1 MHRQRQHH
9 GLVSVLPQSFIFLGM
24 LAALS
29 TVASL
34 MPVYAQSLS
43 SNSGVNAIAANPPA
57 AKAQLFVNLSL
68 GKDEMSAGRDESAP
82 FKTIAFA
89 LRQAQPGMTIQIAPG
104 NYTQATGEVF
114 PLVVPQGVTLQGNEF
129 NQGSS
134 TTITG
139 GGFSSSSW
147 WGSQNVTLW
156 AKAESQ
162 IVGVSVT
169 NPNSRGTGIW
179 IESANVVV
187 RGCAFSKSA
196 REGVFVAGKA
206 SVTVE
211 NNLFFEN
218 SANGIALTGI
228 STGMVRNNTFQKTG
242 FGIAV
247 SEKASPQLVNN
258 RVLDNVDG
266 IVVSHSATPQLRGN
280 VVEGNKRDGLVAI
293 SDAKPDLGNAATP
306 GRNTFRNNGR
316 FAVYNATFK
325 NALTAEGND
334 MTGNMQLA
342 ANGPTG
348 VDQNTPP
355 SPELEF
361 YSAKL
366 PVMVPNVVAMP
377 TVIAPIKVVPV
388 AKLAPVVK
396 AAPASKTVASAIK
409 SKPDLSKAPTVKY
422 KGKTYV
428 LLESVTRLEK

>member
-1 MHRQRQHH
+1 MHRQLHPHWLGIVVPQAI
-9 GLVSVLPQSFIFLGM
+9 VSLGTI
-24 LAALS
+24 AALF
-29 TVASL
+29 TGASL
-34 MPVYAQSLS
+34 IPAYAQSLNN
-43 SNSGVNAIAANPPA
+43 SNSGVNAIAANLPA
-57 AKAQLFVNLSL
+57 AKAQLFVNASL
-68 GKDEMSAGRDESAP
+68 GKDDMSAGRDESAP
-82 FKTIAFA
+82 FKTISFA
-89 LRQAQPGMTIQIAPG
+89 LGQAQSGMIIQIAPG
-104 NYTQATGEVF
+104 SYTPETGEVF
-114 PLVVPQGVTLQGNEF
+114 PLVIPQGVTLQGNEF

-134 TTITG
+134 TIITG
-139 GGFSSSSW
+139 GGFASSAW
-147 WGSQNVTLW
+147 WGSQNVAVW

-179 IESANVVV
+179 IETANVAV
-187 RGCAFSKSA
+187 RGCTFSKSA

-206 SVTVE
+206 SATVE
-211 NNLFFEN
+211 NSLFFEN
-218 SANGIALTGI
+218 SANGIALTGM

-266 IVVSHSATPQLRGN
+266 IVVSHSAMPQLRGN
-280 VVEGNKRDGLVAI
+280 VVEGNKRDGFVAI

-355 SPELEF
+355 SPELES

-366 PVMVPNVVAMP
+366 PVVMPNVVAMP
-377 TVIAPIKVVPV
+377 TATAPK
-388 AKLAPVVK
+388 KT
-396 AAPASKTVASAIK
+396 APASKTVASTIT
-409 SKPDLSKAPTVKY
+409 SKQNLSKAPTVKY

-428 LLESVTRLEK
+428 LLESVTRSAK

>member
-1 MHRQRQHH
+1 MHRQLHH
-9 GLVSVLPQSFIFLGM
+9 HWLGFVVPQAIVSLGTI
-24 LAALS
+24 AALF
-29 TVASL
+29 TGASL
-34 MPVYAQSLS
+34 MPVYAQSFS
-43 SNSGVNAIAANPPA
+43 SNSGGVNAIAANLSA
-57 AKAQLFVNLSL
+57 ANAQLFVNASL
-68 GKDEMSAGRDESAP
+68 GKDDVSAGHDESAP
-82 FKTIAFA
+82 FKTISFA
-89 LRQAQPGMTIQIAPG
+89 LGQAQPGMIIQIAPG
-104 NYTQATGEVF
+104 SYTPETGEVF
-114 PLVVPQGVTLQGNEF
+114 PLVIPQGVTLQGNEF

-134 TTITG
+134 TIIMG
-139 GGFSSSSW
+139 GGFTSSAW
-147 WGSQNVTLW
+147 WGSQNVAVL

-179 IESANVVV
+179 IETANVAV
-187 RGCAFSKSA
+187 RGCSFSKSA

-206 SVTVE
+206 SATVE
-211 NNLFFEN
+211 NSLFFEN
-218 SANGIALTGI
+218 SANGIALTGM

-266 IVVSHSATPQLRGN
+266 IVVSHSAMPQLRGN

-334 MTGNMQLA
+334 VTGNMQLA

-348 VDQNTPP
+348 IDQNTPP
-355 SPELEF
+355 SPDLES

-366 PVMVPNVVAMP
+366 PVVMPNAVAMP
-377 TVIAPIKVVPV
+377 TPTAPTKTE
-388 AKLAPVVK
+388 
-396 AAPASKTVASAIK
+396 PASKTVASAIK

-428 LLESVTRLEK
+428 LLESVTRSAK